1 MDKITFEEFNKTFAK
16 TPIEE
21 LKDLAKNQGISV
33 PNRVVRG
40 ELIQKLYESLDNTTT
55 GSNPSDTTTPS
66 ILPLEEP
73 VVDFIVRLKGF
84 HPRWRGGRL
93 WANGPNMISE
103 KELTPELRKALE
115 RDKSFVITQAK

>member
-33 PNRVVRG
+33 PSRVVRS

-55 GSNPSDTTTPS
+55 GSDPSDTTTPS

-93 WANGPNMISE
+93 WANGPNVVSRE
-103 KELTPELRKALE
+103 ELTDELRKALE